1 MTLKDQVS
9 GARTCDAGDRIEND
23 GGATEMGDG
32 YTFTFDTENV
42 DPAKNFHV
50 PSILT
55 ERKLQ
60 RIAVKVARVH
70 PNIVTIGDYRDIP
83 QERLRTIL
91 RELNLPPRDVQV
103 FTDAVQGYIA
113 AVD

>member
-1 MTLKDQVS
+1 MTLKDYES
-9 GARTCDAGDRIEND
+9 GDRTNND
-23 GGATEMGDG
+23 GDATEMGDV

-42 DPAKNFHV
+42 EPAKNFHI

-70 PNIVTIGDYRDIP
+70 PNIVTVGDYRDIP
-83 QERLRTIL
+83 KERLRTIL

-103 FTDAVQGYIA
+103 FTDAVQGYIS
-113 AVD
+113 AVG